1 MRLDRKGF
9 VRMGG
14 VLILTLLISGCS
26 EEQKIKWEVNKQI
39 RRIKSKNVEV
49 RVDAAEALGQIGPAA
64 IMALIQALK
73 DKGDSSVR
81 YSSGKA
87 LGQIGPKAKAA
98 VPALAQAL
106 KDEDEWV
113 RANAA
118 EALGRIGPEAKA
130 AVPALIQALKNEDV
144 LRVRWGAAEALGQ
157 IGPAAKQAVPALAQ
171 ALKDIED
178 SYSPYFRESAVE
190 ALEKINIEAEATE
203 DAKFDF

>member
-1 MRLDRKGF
+1 MKLDKKGC
-9 VRMGG
+9 VKMEG

-81 YSSGKA
+81 YWSAKA
-87 LGQIGPKAKAA
+87 LGQIGPKAKA
-98 VPALAQAL
+98 
-106 KDEDEWV
+106 
-113 RANAA
+113 
-118 EALGRIGPEAKA
+118 
-130 AVPALIQALKNEDV
+130 
-144 LRVRWGAAEALGQ
+144 
-157 IGPAAKQAVPALAQ
+157 AVPALAQ

-203 DAKFDF
+203 DAEFDF

>member
-1 MRLDRKGF
+1 MVGKG
-9 VRMGG
+9 
-14 VLILTLLISGCS
+14 
-26 EEQKIKWEVNKQI
+26 I
-39 RRIKSKNVEV
+39 RPDWS
-49 RVDAAEALGQIGPAA
+49 
-64 IMALIQALK
+64 
-73 DKGDSSVR
+73 
-81 YSSGKA
+81 
-87 LGQIGPKAKAA
+87 KAA